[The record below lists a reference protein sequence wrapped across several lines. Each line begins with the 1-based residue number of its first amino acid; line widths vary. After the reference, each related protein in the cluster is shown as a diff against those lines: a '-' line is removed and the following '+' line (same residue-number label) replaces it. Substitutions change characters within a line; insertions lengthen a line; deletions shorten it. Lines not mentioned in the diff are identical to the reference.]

1 MLNLDNPNISFVI
14 LSSESINDIVSLLYA
29 KDYEIVPL
37 QGFYKGQYEDSVMAF
52 NKSDNDA
59 LRQDVIQLLNIFH
72 QECAIVKYKDEN
84 GAKKL
89 FRDGQE
95 KPLGI
100 VMYNT
105 DADNV
110 SYLYNGT
117 SFSFVETVRYWKPTK
132 KEDFRVG
139 MLVEYFNNNKW
150 YQKEVKNPNDDYEK
164 FFKLLIKY
172 DKVRVASTK

>member
-1 MLNLDNPNISFVI
+1 MLDLEKPNACFAII
-14 LSSESINDIVSLLYA
+14 SSEKLNDIISVLYA
-29 KDYEIVPL
+29 KEYQIIPI
-37 QGFYKGQYEDSVMAF
+37 QSYYHGQYSDSVVAF
-52 NKSDNDA
+52 GRVDNDT
-59 LRQDVIQLLNIFH
+59 LRQDILQLLNIFH
-72 QECAIVKYKDEN
+72 QDFAIIKYFGES

-117 SFSFVETVRYWKPTK
+117 SFSFVESIRYWKPTK

-150 YQKEVKNPNDDYEK
+150 YQKEVKNPHEDYDK